1 MELILT
7 SNSRLN
13 VGPHSLIIAK
23 TLFSP
28 NFPEKPEEIILT
40 DQFYVIINTK
50 GKVATELCQENCL
63 HGGLKLE
70 IKFI

>member
-7 SNSRLN
+7 SNSRLK
-13 VGPHSLIIAK
+13 VGPHSWIIAK

-28 NFPEKPEEIILT
+28 NFPEKPEEIIFT

-50 GKVATELCQENCL
+50 GKVAAE
-63 HGGLKLE
+63 
-70 IKFI
+70 